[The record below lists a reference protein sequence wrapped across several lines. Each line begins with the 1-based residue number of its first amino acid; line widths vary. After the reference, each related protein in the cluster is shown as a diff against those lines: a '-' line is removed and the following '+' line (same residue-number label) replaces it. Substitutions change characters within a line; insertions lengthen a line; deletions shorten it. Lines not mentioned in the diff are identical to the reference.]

1 MQQNFKT
8 ELKPNIHMSAFG
20 IFALILTTAYIIY
33 FAVVISRDIVA
44 SRKKGAANDDVE
56 TFDVIDDIEAVPV
69 TEIAGGFSIGETETV
84 DQYTPTATVPETNIH
99 QSQIPDEKTSSDIDK
114 EIEEESDDTEDN
126 TFMPISVAENV
137 MMSALQGDGTI
148 DGVKVYTKR
157 IPGEAEEPKK
167 TSAVDEK
174 RDCI

>member
-33 FAVVISRDIVA
+33 FAVVISKDIVD
-44 SRKKGAANDDVE
+44 SRKKAEANENVE
-56 TFDVIDDIEAVPV
+56 TFDIPGDVEAVAV
-69 TEIAGGFSIGETETV
+69 TEIPGGFSIGETETITQPAESV
-84 DQYTPTATVPETNIH
+84 NESEIP
-99 QSQIPDEKTSSDIDK
+99 QSHTQDEKNSADIDK
-114 EIEEESDDTEDN
+114 EIEEESDDTEDD
-126 TFMPISVAENV
+126 TFMPITVADNV

>member
-33 FAVVISRDIVA
+33 FAVVISKDIVD
-44 SRKKGAANDDVE
+44 SRKKAEANENVE
-56 TFDVIDDIEAVPV
+56 TFDIPGDVEAVAV
-69 TEIAGGFSIGETETV
+69 TEIPGGFSIGETGTIAQPAEPV
-84 DQYTPTATVPETNIH
+84 NESEIP
-99 QSQIPDEKTSSDIDK
+99 QSQIQDEKNPADIDK

-126 TFMPISVAENV
+126 TFMPITVADNV

-157 IPGEAEEPKK
+157 IPDEAEEPKK